1 MILNVSPS
9 RYLNLR
15 AWLGIVFLAVVMGV
29 MLFFTAGTLH
39 YWQGWVYLAVFFG
52 ASILITLYLMRKDP
66 ALLERRMHGGPT
78 AEKEP
83 TQKLVMTLASLGFI
97 ATIVVPALDYRFR
110 WSNVPIY
117 VVIAGDV
124 LTILGFLITFRV
136 FQENTFT
143 SATVE
148 IAQDQKVISTG
159 PYAIV
164 RHPMYVGGLLIFIG
178 APLALGSYWGL
189 LAFLVALPGL
199 VWRLLDE
206 EKFLAKNLPGYV
218 EYKQRVRYRLIPLV
232 W

>member
-1 MILNVSPS
+1 MILTVSPS

-15 AWLGIVFLAVVMGV
+15 AWLSIVFLAVVMGV
-29 MLFFTAGTLH
+29 VLFFTAGTLH

-66 ALLERRMHGGPT
+66 ALLERRMQGGPT
-78 AEKEP
+78 AEKAP

-124 LTILGFLITFRV
+124 LTALGFLITFRV

-189 LAFLVALPGL
+189 LAFLVALPAL

-218 EYKQRVRYRLIPLV
+218 EYKQRVRYRIIPLV